1 MAYTSAIGK
10 QIYKKN
16 LMQSLNMT
24 HSDSNSE
31 QLDKQVEAFAKS
43 IEEILPLILVTV
55 PSFGLI
61 SPPGI
66 QGGAVLGSAIG
77 KLS

>member
-1 MAYTSAIGK
+1 MTYTSAAGK
-10 QIYKKN
+10 AIYLKN
-16 LMQSLNMT
+16 LKSSLNMID
-24 HSDSNSE
+24 SDSNPE
-31 QLDKQVEAFAKS
+31 QLSKQAEAFAKS

-55 PSFGLI
+55 PSVGLI
-61 SPPGI
+61 SPPGT